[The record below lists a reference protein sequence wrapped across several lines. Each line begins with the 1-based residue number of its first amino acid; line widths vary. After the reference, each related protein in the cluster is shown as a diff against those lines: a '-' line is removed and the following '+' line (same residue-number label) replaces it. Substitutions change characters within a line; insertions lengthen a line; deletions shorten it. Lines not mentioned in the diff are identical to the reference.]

1 MKIHVNSHGLHRV
14 FKQEPILNEEIRK
27 VNLEWAEN
35 RQAPR
40 NIQSCLLKSAKKKLK
55 LKNLKL
61 I

>member
-40 NIQSCLLKSAKKKLK
+40 NIQSCLLKSAKKKT
-55 LKNLKL
+55 
-61 I
+61 